1 MIARD
6 VGKFTRDAPRGAS
19 PSLVSHCK
27 EGNCTCVPEV
37 DDVPPA
43 QSLAFGGAQRSAK
56 GVALTK
62 KGMGTPGTDHGLD
75 FSKENL

>member
-1 MIARD
+1 M
-6 VGKFTRDAPRGAS
+6 TY
-19 PSLVSHCK
+19 LLTVSSTGWTFGLGVCHAF
-27 EGNCTCVPEV
+27 PA
-37 DDVPPA
+37 PA